1 MLELQARWR
10 GFSARRELVGGVRSE
25 FERAVADIDGPVL
38 GVACQWQRPNT
49 LCLPTTLAR
58 GFPLA
63 AGKLVDPG
71 GCRGVG
77 ASSSAGGAGGRGR
90 NGGAGQSSSSS
101 NSSSSSSSSSC
112 CVPSAAH
119 CDAPPAPELA
129 AAELAAVPS
138 ATVTAGA
145 ADEVRGATA
154 LSSAGNDAGGGDGDA
169 GGGGGDGGGDG
180 ITDPLPEMSTE
191 QIEVELQ
198 RAREALRNREQQLRA
213 QSSARPLPHD
223 R

>member
-1 MLELQARWR
+1 MLELQALWR
-10 GFSARRELVGGVRSE
+10 GYSARRELVGGVRSE

-38 GVACQWQRPNT
+38 GVACQWQRPTT

-77 ASSSAGGAGGRGR
+77 ASSSAGPGGAGGHGR
-90 NGGAGQSSSSS
+90 NGGAGRR
-101 NSSSSSSSSSC
+101 SSC
-112 CVPSAAH
+112 GVPAAAH
-119 CDAPPAPELA
+119 CDASPAPELA
-129 AAELAAVPS
+129 AVPS
-138 ATVTAGA
+138 VTAGA

-154 LSSAGNDAGGGDGDA
+154 RSSAGGDGGGGDA
-169 GGGGGDGGGDG
+169 GGGGGDGGDGGGDG
-180 ITDPLPEMSTE
+180 INDPLPEMSTE

-198 RAREALRNREQQLRA
+198 RAREALRNREQQLRRA